1 MEQGELLSQCA
12 ESKVYAANFYGHAAV
27 VKHRFAKE
35 YRHNVLDQKLREQ
48 RTVREARALVRCRKL
63 GVPAPVVYSVDKL
76 TCTIVMER
84 IPGLSARDLIAG
96 CADQATREAVGKR
109 VLEAMGEIVGLLH
122 RGDIIHGDLTTS
134 NFIVTDEASL
144 GSSSSAAPPPAATS
158 PTTPRTPHD
167 TADAATAAAIG
178 SSGSDLSGMP
188 TGASRGLVV
197 IDFGLVSDKNSAEE
211 RAVDLYVLER
221 AVMSAHPLLE
231 DVCAGHI
238 WAGYA
243 RTTDA
248 AKGKLTLDRLVAVRA
263 RGRKRSMIG

>member
-12 ESKVYAANFYGHAAV
+12 ESKVYAAKFYGHDAV
-27 VKHRFAKE
+27 VKHRFAKD

-84 IPGLSARDLIAG
+84 IPGISARDLINA
-96 CADQATREAVGKR
+96 CADQATREAIGRR
-109 VLEAMGEIVGLLH
+109 VLEAMGEVVGLLH
-122 RGDIIHGDLTTS
+122 RGDIIHGDLTTA
-134 NFIVTDEASL
+134 NFIVTDDI
-144 GSSSSAAPPPAATS
+144 SSSRP
-158 PTTPRTPHD
+158 
-167 TADAATAAAIG
+167 
-178 SSGSDLSGMP
+178 
-188 TGASRGLVV
+188 SRNGLVV

-231 DVCAGHI
+231 DVSQHI
-238 WAGYA
+238 LSGYD
-243 RTTDA
+243 RTIEPT
-248 AKGKLTLDRLVAVRA
+248 KGKLTMDRLVAVRA

>member
-1 MEQGELLSQCA
+1 
-12 ESKVYAANFYGHAAV
+12 VYAANFYGHAAV
-27 VKHRFAKE
+27 VKHRFAKD

-96 CADQATREAVGKR
+96 CADQATREAVGRR

-134 NFIVTDEASL
+134 NFIVTNEASL
-144 GSSSSAAPPPAATS
+144 GSSSPSAPTAAATS
-158 PTTPRTPHD
+158 PTTPRTPLGSVD
-167 TADAATAAAIG
+167 ATATG
-178 SSGSDLSGMP
+178 SNSADFAHLS

-238 WAGYA
+238 WSGYS
-243 RTTDA
+243 RTMEA

>member
-27 VKHRFAKE
+27 VKHRFAKD

-96 CADQATREAVGKR
+96 CADQATREAVGRR

-134 NFIVTDEASL
+134 NFIVTNEASL
-144 GSSSSAAPPPAATS
+144 GSSSPHTAAATS
-158 PTTPRTPHD
+158 PTTPRTPLD
-167 TADAATAAAIG
+167 SVDATATG
-178 SSGSDLSGMP
+178 SSSSDFAHLP

-238 WAGYA
+238 WSGYSH
-243 RTTDA
+243 TMEA